1 MENISTAFLFVNK
14 GKLRHNLGRPSRSDF
29 VQSEFVEVNHFEK
42 RNKDSILHFSC
53 NQRFGRVM
61 AFLCPM
67 DVSVV

>member
-1 MENISTAFLFVNK
+1 MYAALKNTKPNEAKQKASASVA
-14 GKLRHNLGRPSRSDF
+14 
-29 VQSEFVEVNHFEK
+29 EVNHFEK

>member
-1 MENISTAFLFVNK
+1 MDHADLRYSRNPAQAVELWLSDKSAFA
-14 GKLRHNLGRPSRSDF
+14 
-29 VQSEFVEVNHFEK
+29 EVNHFEK

-61 AFLCPM
+61 AFLFPM